1 MGIFQVGGVALLGVM
16 GIFLLRELR
25 GAAAAVLR
33 LTTGLVL
40 LLAALGLY
48 APLLSR
54 VKELFALS
62 GGEALAASVFRAV
75 GIGLVAELAAGF
87 CRDLGEGSVAD
98 GVLLFGKLEILLLA
112 LPLIDELLKIIGEWI
127 A

>member
-1 MGIFQVGGVALLGVM
+1 MALLGVM

-33 LTTGLVL
+33 LATGLVL

>member
-33 LTTGLVL
+33 LATGLVL